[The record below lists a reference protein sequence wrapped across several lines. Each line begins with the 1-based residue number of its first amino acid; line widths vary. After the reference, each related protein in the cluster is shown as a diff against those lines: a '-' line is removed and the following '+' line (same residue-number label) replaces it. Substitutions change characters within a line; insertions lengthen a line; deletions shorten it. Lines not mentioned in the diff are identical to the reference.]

1 MTVNTKP
8 LDATVC
14 FRIDDWSTENCGKSV
29 VLPYNKDVSVSVTA
43 KGHKTARAV
52 TRISVPQQSLT
63 IQLEPRSGLAIKV
76 IGGIAAVVLAGI
88 LLSGNSDSEDSSP
101 GTTTITLVPPA
112 Q

>member
-1 MTVNTKP
+1 M
-8 LDATVC
+8 C